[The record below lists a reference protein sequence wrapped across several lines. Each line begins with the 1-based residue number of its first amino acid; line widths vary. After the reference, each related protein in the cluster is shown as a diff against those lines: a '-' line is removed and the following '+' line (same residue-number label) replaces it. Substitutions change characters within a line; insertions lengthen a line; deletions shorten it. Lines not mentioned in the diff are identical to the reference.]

1 MGNKS
6 SFKKS
11 NTPWNK
17 DKKGIHLSP
26 ETEFK
31 KDQNV
36 GKNTLLGK
44 VVFKNPRMTV
54 RICMLEILKE

>member
-1 MGNKS
+1 MGNKG
-6 SFKKS
+6 SFKKG
-11 NTPWNK
+11 NAPWNK
-17 DKKGIHLSP
+17 NKKGIHLSS

-36 GKNTLLGK
+36 GEKHPCGK

-54 RICMLEILKE
+54 HISMLEILKE